1 VGVGNDD
8 TVGTDEKAATVA
20 AAIFDGDDGGAGF
33 LIDSRSGLL
42 LREEGWNVFHQ
53 EVSRLN
59 E

>member
-1 VGVGNDD
+1 VGVGNDH

-42 LREEGWNVFHQ
+42 LRGDRSNVFHQ
-53 EVSRLN
+53 EASGLTA
-59 E
+59 